1 MKKSFMLGYHSH
13 STKTYNTEIEK
24 EEQAFLESLFFG
36 QILCP
41 NKNITKAT
49 DSKHYQDIVKK
60 VDCLFVSEINGFLG
74 KGSFGECLAALKN
87 NVPVFVIKKE
97 DDKMILEKV
106 TDLIQTSE
114 YNLFQY
120 GIVVSRKYSLRSL
133 NKYLQQIR
141 YAKC

>member
-1 MKKSFMLGYHSH
+1 MLGYHSH
-13 STKTYNTEIEK
+13 STKTYNTETEIQ
-24 EEQAFLESLFFG
+24 EQQFLESVFFG
-36 QILCP
+36 QVLCP
-41 NKNITKAT
+41 NKNITKAS

-97 DDKMILEKV
+97 GDKMILEKV

-114 YNLFQY
+114 YNLFQF

-141 YAKC
+141 NAKC